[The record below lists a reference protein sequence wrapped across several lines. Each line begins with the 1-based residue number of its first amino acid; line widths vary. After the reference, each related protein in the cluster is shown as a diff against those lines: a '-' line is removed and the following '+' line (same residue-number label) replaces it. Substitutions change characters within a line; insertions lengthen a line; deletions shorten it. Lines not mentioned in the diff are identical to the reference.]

1 MTNTTVI
8 IDDYASGR
16 DHTLNNITGSFIHVN
31 ALGQL
36 PNRLRAP
43 YDHTTRSQY
52 DHYYLLRIN
61 STIPRGT
68 VATLKLSRFNNRS
81 WIAILNQ
88 TTGIVIGVT
97 TGADCDAIMALDY
110 ITYTPQCVKYNE
122 TIPTRPTTTTTLCT
136 GSSTTTTRYTG
147 TTTTITTTKYTGPST
162 TTTTV
167 RATTTTRSV
176 VCAQYCYKG
185 GTCEPPTTE
194 LGKPKC
200 ERPPSFTGAR
210 CENKEKPSKK
220 SNLGAILGGIFGGL
234 AVIALIICWI

>member
-1 MTNTTVI
+1 
-8 IDDYASGR
+8 DDYASGR

-68 VATLKLSRFNNRS
+68 
-81 WIAILNQ
+81 
-88 TTGIVIGVT
+88 IVIGVT